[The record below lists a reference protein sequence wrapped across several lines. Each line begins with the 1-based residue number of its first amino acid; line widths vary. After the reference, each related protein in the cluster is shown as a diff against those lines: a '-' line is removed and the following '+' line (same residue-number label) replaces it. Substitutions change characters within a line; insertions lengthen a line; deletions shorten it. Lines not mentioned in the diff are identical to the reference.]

1 MSITRYSPAATRRSP
16 LELLLEPPM
25 ESEMLFEDA
34 EPALDADEAR
44 LSARTGRAQ
53 VVASAARHKA
63 RGRREEDMRFLF
75 TQIE

>member
-1 MSITRYSPAATRRSP
+1 
-16 LELLLEPPM
+16 M
-25 ESEMLFEDA
+25 ESEMLFEEA